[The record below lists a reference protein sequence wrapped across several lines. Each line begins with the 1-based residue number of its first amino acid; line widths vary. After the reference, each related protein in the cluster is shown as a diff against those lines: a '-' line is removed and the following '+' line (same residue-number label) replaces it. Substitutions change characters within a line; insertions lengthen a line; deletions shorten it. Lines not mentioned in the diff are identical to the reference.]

1 MSKKTIKQRIAI
13 VAASALTAGFFSVV
27 SSPAANAA
35 ADDFHISLVASTTG
49 TASPNATIGS
59 ATSVGWIAATNAAGT
74 AVSTTSISVDD
85 SEAQTG
91 VLTAGGALSFLV
103 ESNTTTANGVSIV
116 VTGGTLS
123 GIAGTNGTASVN
135 GTLTTAVTAQT
146 AATAATLIGVAK
158 ATAAAGSTMTLA
170 AYSGTGI
177 TGTSSASNGVLLG
190 TFTITIAAASASD
203 TYAESKSVINTQ
215 APVSKGTTA
224 AGTNAYDASGRIDNG
239 KVGVIYY
246 SLKDAYSAGLT
257 SGTLSV
263 SATGGSNVNIEDTAT
278 PGAAYSATSGFDS
291 EAMSSTANA
300 GYIVVTQP
308 VSNTSGST
316 TVTLTLSGTVLAT
329 KTLNWNGDAAS
340 IALISASSNSIF
352 ANGATENTTVGLS
365 GVVYV
370 VKDAAGNTLNRTTL
384 PTMTGQTGALIGASL
399 GTTANTTSGILQTEA
414 AGYGTATMVIPSSL
428 LNGAG
433 TYKLRTANSAGV
445 NIDSAAISATVSAG
459 TTDSFS
465 VSWDKASYVSGEIA
479 TVTISAFDAYK
490 TKIHDGALATGL
502 VSTTPSGFTVAGA
515 ACDATKKFAN
525 GIITCKYAAGNT
537 AGSYASDI
545 DLTTSTS
552 QSATIT
558 VLKIPSDGSVSN
570 ADVLKSIVAL
580 IASINKQ
587 IQALQKLILKR

>member
-35 ADDFHISLVASTTG
+35 ADDFSISLVASTTG
-49 TASPNATIGS
+49 KAAVNTTITS
-59 ATSVGWIAATNAAGT
+59 ATSVGWIASTNAIGT
-74 AVSTTSISVDD
+74 IGASSISVDD
-85 SEAQTG
+85 QEAHTG
-91 VLTAGGALSFLV
+91 VVAAGAVLSFLV
-103 ESNTTTANGVSIV
+103 ESNTTTANGISIV

-123 GIAGTNGTASVN
+123 EIAGANGTASVN
-135 GTLTTAVTAQT
+135 GTLTTAVVAQT
-146 AATAATLIGVAK
+146 AATAATMVGTAK
-158 ATAAAGSTMTLA
+158 ASSTAGSTMTMA

-177 TGTSSASNGVLLG
+177 TGTSSATNGVLLG
-190 TFTITIAAASASD
+190 TFTLTIAAASASD

-215 APVSKGTTA
+215 TPVSKGTTA

-246 SLKDAYSAGLT
+246 SLKDAYSTGLT
-257 SGTLSV
+257 SGTLAV
-263 SATGGSNVNIEDTAT
+263 SATGGSNVNIEDAAT

-308 VSNTSGST
+308 VANTAGST

-329 KTLNWNGDAAS
+329 KTLNWSGDAAS
-340 IALISASSNSIF
+340 IALIPASSNSIF
-352 ANGATENTTVGLS
+352 ANGATENTTAYLS

-370 VKDAAGNTLNRTTL
+370 VKDAAGNTLNRTAL
-384 PTMTGQTGALIGASL
+384 PTLTGATGALVGASL

-414 AGYGTATMVIPSSL
+414 AGYGTATMVIPAST

-433 TYKLRTANSAGV
+433 TYKLRTTNSAGAT
-445 NIDSAAISATVSAG
+445 IDSAAISATVSTGAI
-459 TTDSFS
+459 DSFT
-465 VSWDKASYVSGEIA
+465 VAWDKASYASGEIA

-490 TKIHDGALATGL
+490 TKISDGKAATGL

-515 ACDATKKFAN
+515 ACDATKTFAN

-545 DLTTSTS
+545 DLDTSTTQAAS
-552 QSATIT
+552 IT
-558 VLKIPSDGSVSN
+558 VLKIASDGSVTN

>member
-35 ADDFHISLVASTTG
+35 ADDFHISLVASATG
-49 TASPNATIGS
+49 TATPNATIGS

-91 VLTAGGALSFLV
+91 VLTAGGSLSFLV
-103 ESNTTTANGVSIV
+103 EGNTTSATGVSIV

-123 GIAGTNGTASVN
+123 QVSDSVGVEAVN
-135 GTLTTAVTAQT
+135 GGRTTAISAQASTT
-146 AATAATLIGVAK
+146 AAVLIGVAT

-177 TGTSSASNGVLLG
+177 TTTASATNGVLLG
-190 TFTITIAAASASD
+190 TFTLTIAAASASN
-203 TYAESKSVINTQ
+203 TYDAGKSVINTQ
-215 APVSKGTTA
+215 TPVAKGTVA
-224 AGTNAYDASGRIDNG
+224 AGTNAYDATGRINNG
-239 KVGVIYY
+239 SVGVIYY
-246 SLKDAYSAGLT
+246 TLKDAYSVGLT
-257 SGTLSV
+257 AGTLSV
-263 SATGGSNVNIEDTAT
+263 SATGGANVNIEDTASS
-278 PGAAYSATSGFDS
+278 GAAYAATSGFDT
-291 EAMSSTANA
+291 EAMTSTANT
-300 GYIVVTQP
+300 GHIVVTQP
-308 VSNTSGST
+308 VANTAGST
-316 TVTLTLSGTVLAT
+316 TVTLSLSGTVLAT

-340 IALISASSNSIF
+340 ITLIAASSNSIF
-352 ANGATENTTVGLS
+352 AAGATENTTAYLS

-370 VKDAAGNTLNRTTL
+370 VKDAAGNTLNRSTL
-384 PTMTGQTGALIGASL
+384 PTLTGQTGALVGASL
-399 GTTANTTSGILQTEA
+399 GTTANTTSGVLQTEA
-414 AGYGTATMVIPSSL
+414 AGYGTATMVLPND

-433 TYKLRTANSAGV
+433 TYKLRTTNSAGANV
-445 NIDSAAISATVSAG
+445 DSAAISATVSTGAI
-459 TTDSFS
+459 DSFT
-465 VSWDKASYVSGEIA
+465 VAWDKAVYASGDIA

-490 TKIHDGALATGL
+490 TKISDGKAATGL

-515 ACDATKKFAN
+515 ACDSTKTFAD
-525 GIITCKYAAGNT
+525 GKITCKYAAGNT

-545 DLTTSTS
+545 DLNTSTA
-552 QSATIT
+552 QSASIT
-558 VLKIPSDGSVSN
+558 VLKIASDGSVSN